1 VSLLSIRDLRV
12 DYGSGPVVRGVSL
25 SVAPGQ
31 VLGLAGESGSGKST
45 VGLAVPR
52 LLPRHAV
59 VGGSIL
65 FRGEDLTAVNWG
77 RIRAVRWA
85 GASVVFQG
93 ALSALNPVK
102 TIGAQLAEPVRLHG
116 SGLPVDSLLSSV
128 GVPPSRSCC
137 YPHELSGGQRQ
148 RVLIAMALACRP
160 DLIIAD
166 EPTTALD
173 TIVQAQILS
182 LLTSVVRQS
191 GAGMLMISHDLA
203 VLSQVCDS
211 LAVMRAG
218 VVVETGQVS
227 SVLGAPAHAYTRELT
242 AAFPS
247 LGDPDARLRP
257 AGPAPLGCALL
268 AAREVRV
275 SFGAVRAVDGVNL
288 AVGEGE
294 IVALVGES
302 GCGKSTLAR
311 TLTGLVR
318 PSTGS
323 VVYGGEPLR
332 YGPAA
337 LKRYRAA
344 VQLVAQDPG
353 GALDPRRTVFDAVA
367 EGPRIHGMRR
377 DLSGRVHAALRRAGL
392 TPPEEFTSRYPR
404 QLSGGQ
410 QQRVVIAGALALS
423 PAVLV
428 ADEPVSALDA
438 SVRSHVLRL
447 IASLR
452 DDSGLSALIVSH
464 DLGLAWTIADRVAV
478 MYLGRVVEAGPAEQV
493 LLSPRHPYTRAL
505 LEAIPGAEGSRG
517 LPGEPPD
524 PASIPSGCRFH
535 PRCPRREFICE
546 TVPLPVLTGDGVAC
560 HLEPEGTFLA

>member
-1 VSLLSIRDLRV
+1 VSLLSIRGLTV
-12 DYGSGPVVRGVSL
+12 DYGSGPVVRDVSL

-93 ALSALNPVK
+93 ALSALNPVQ
-102 TIGAQLAEPVRLHG
+102 TIGAQLREPVRLHG
-116 SGLPVDSLLSSV
+116 SGLSVSDLLSSV

-182 LLTSVVRQS
+182 LLSSVVRES

-211 LAVMRAG
+211 VAVMRSG
-218 VVVETGQVS
+218 SVVETGPVT
-227 SVLGAPAHAYTRELT
+227 SVLGAPSHAYTRELT

-247 LGDPDARLRP
+247 LGDPGARLISVSP
-257 AGPAPLGCALL
+257 ASPALL
-268 AAREVRV
+268 AARDVRV
-275 SFGAVRAVDGVNL
+275 SFGGVRAVDGVNL
-288 AVGEGE
+288 TVGERE

-323 VVYGGEPLR
+323 VVYRGEPLR

-377 DLSGRVHAALRRAGL
+377 DLSGRVHGALRRAGL

-452 DDSGLSALIVSH
+452 DDVGLSALIVSH

-505 LEAIPGAEGSRG
+505 LDAIPGAEGSRG
-517 LPGEPPD
+517 LPGEPPN